1 MGKEPGNET
10 SDSAT
15 VNRLLDW
22 LKNSQ
27 VSRRALVLGQVY
39 VKHFAF
45 ETAIFRHLH
54 ISSN

>member
-1 MGKEPGNET
+1 LGNKPGNET

-27 VSRRALVLGQVY
+27 VSGGALVLGQVY

-45 ETAIFRHLH
+45 EELPAPSTQVI
-54 ISSN
+54 